1 MTGRLVVKVGAS
13 RAEWWRETLQ
23 GLLPEFECRDWDDAG
38 DKSTVDYAVVWRPPA
53 GGLKTFPNLKCIVS
67 MGAGIDHVLV
77 DPELPKHLPIIRTV
91 GDDLRQ
97 RMREYVALHVLRF
110 HRRLPDI
117 MAAQQR
123 KEWDQVI
130 TPPAPERRVAVLGLG
145 NMGAEVA
152 RTLTGLGFDVHGWSR
167 SPKTLDGIT
176 CHHGDAGLSDLLPM
190 AEILICL
197 LPLTPATT
205 GILNKDLF
213 AQLPEGACVINVGRG
228 GHLVEEDLI
237 PALDSGHLGGATLDV
252 LRQEPPPANHPFW
265 THPQIL
271 LTPHIASLIDPE
283 AGAKVIAEN
292 IRRFDAGEEVPAL
305 VDLAQGY

>member
-1 MTGRLVVKVGAS
+1 MALVVRVGNA
-13 RAEWWRETLQ
+13 RAQWWREKLQ
-23 GLLPEFECRDWDDAG
+23 SLLPDIDCRDWEDPG
-38 DKSTVDYAVVWRPPA
+38 DKADIEYAVVWRPPP

-77 DPELPKHLPIIRTV
+77 DPELPPNLPIIRTV

-110 HRRLPDI
+110 HRRLPDTE
-117 MAAQQR
+117 AAQQR
-123 KEWDQVI
+123 KDWDQII
-130 TPPAPERRVAVLGLG
+130 TPPAPLRQVAVLGIG

-152 RTLTGLGFDVHGWSR
+152 QTLAMLGFHVHGWSR
-167 SPKTLDGIT
+167 RPKDLPGIT
-176 CHHGDAGLSDLLPM
+176 CHHGDEGLAELLPLS
-190 AEILICL
+190 EILVCL
-197 LPLTPATT
+197 LPLTPATE

-213 AQLPEGACVINVGRG
+213 ARLPKGAAVINVGRG

-237 PALDSGHLGGATLDV
+237 PALDSGHLYGATLDV
-252 LRQEPPPANHPFW
+252 LHEEPAAEGHPFW
-265 THPQIL
+265 THPKIL

-283 AGAKVIAEN
+283 AGAAAIAAN
-292 IRRFDAGEEVPAL
+292 ILRFRAGEEVPDL